1 MLFELNILSKNS
13 ICLWPI
19 HIDIH
24 VLKLNPKEIKEHL
37 KRINQLPLND
47 SRKRN
52 LLKREVL
59 DLNISSMDLITSKSK
74 KKRYE
79 FVRAM

>member
-1 MLFELNILSKNS
+1 M
-13 ICLWPI
+13 
-19 HIDIH
+19 
-24 VLKLNPKEIKEHL
+24 LKLNPKEIKEHV

-52 LLKREVL
+52 LFKREVL
-59 DLNISSMDLITSKSK
+59 DLNISSMALITSKSK